1 MIMNNKKKYVK
12 PLADITESTYS
23 CFLCASTTTA
33 VRFGNAN
40 DEHGTAG
47 WVNEGY
53 GGEEVDDGR
62 TEGGEVITIGGDAG
76 GDLDSR
82 SKSGGLWDDDED

>member
-1 MIMNNKKKYVK
+1 MNNKKEYVK
-12 PLADITESTYS
+12 PLAVITESTYS

-53 GGEEVDDGR
+53 EGKDVDDGR
-62 TEGGEVITIGGDAG
+62 TEGGSVIDVIDDTSGG
-76 GDLDSR
+76 LDSR
-82 SKSGGLWDDDED
+82 SKSSMIWDEW

>member
-1 MIMNNKKKYVK
+1 MNNLKQYVK
-12 PLADITESTYS
+12 PETDITESTYT

-33 VRFGNAN
+33 VRFGNET

-53 GGEEVDDGR
+53 DGKDVEDGR
-62 TEGGEVITIGGDAG
+62 TEGGSVIDIIDDTE

-82 SKSGGLWDDDED
+82 SKSGGLWGDED

>member
-1 MIMNNKKKYVK
+1 MTNLKQYVK
-12 PLADITESTYS
+12 PETDITESTYT

-33 VRFGNAN
+33 VRFGNET

-53 GGEEVDDGR
+53 DGKDVEDGR
-62 TEGGEVITIGGDAG
+62 TEGGSVIDIIDDTE

-82 SKSGGLWDDDED
+82 SKSGGLWGDED

>member
-1 MIMNNKKKYVK
+1 MIMNNKKEYVK
-12 PLADITESTYS
+12 PLAVITESTYS

-53 GGEEVDDGR
+53 QGQDVVDGR
-62 TEGGEVITIGGDAG
+62 TEGGEVIGINDDVNGDF
-76 GDLDSR
+76 DSR
-82 SKSGGLWDDDED
+82 SKSSMIWDEW